1 MDSLTHLGDD
11 FGSIMRLLFVCGRNK
26 RRSPTAE
33 MVLSDV
39 PGVETESAGVSAD
52 AESPLTTE
60 LVEWAEVIFVME
72 TSQRTKVTRSFGSRL
87 RGKRVVCLDIPDK
100 YEFMDA
106 ELVRL
111 VWERVGRVVPAVRA
125 GRSETENR

>member
-1 MDSLTHLGDD
+1 
-11 FGSIMRLLFVCGRNK
+11 MRLLFVCGRNK

-33 MVLSDV
+33 VVLAEV
-39 PGVETESAGVSAD
+39 AGVETESAGVSAD
-52 AESPLTTE
+52 AENPLTDE

-72 TSQRTKVTRSFGSRL
+72 ASQRTKMARSFGSRL
-87 RGKRVVCLDIPDK
+87 RGKRVVCLNIPDK
-100 YEFMDA
+100 YAFMDA

-125 GRSETENR
+125 GRPTRAEDEV